1 MTDIDSSTN
10 PLDPRSILSKERC
23 FNLLQRSVFIA
34 YASFEEPTFEHV
46 RTIAK
51 RLQFNAL
58 SGTGYLGVTVIH

>member
-1 MTDIDSSTN
+1 MANIDSSTN
-10 PLDPRSILSKERC
+10 PLDPNNILSKEHR

-58 SGTGYLGVTVIH
+58 SGAGYLGVTVIH